1 MPERINVNGR
11 LTAAAEATVSPL
23 DRGFLFGD
31 SVYETV
37 RAPGGVAFRLQAHL
51 ERLRRSA
58 DRLQIPRDAAPV
70 DIEAETLRTV
80 AAAGEPD
87 AAVRIVLSRGP
98 GPIGYATEDCGPP
111 TVVVLVRPRPALP
124 AGWREEGVDVAI
136 VSVRRNAP
144 AALDPA
150 IKASNL
156 LNNLL
161 AWQEARRLRAF
172 EPILLN
178 EAGNVAEGATSNLFA
193 VRAGRLLTPPLE
205 DGLLEGITRG
215 IVLDLAR
222 RQGGDALE
230 VSFGPDD
237 LRGAD
242 EAFLTSTLKG
252 IVPVRRCDGWP
263 IRHGR
268 PGPVTLRLLEFYEA
282 LVQAETNAGAAPGAS
297 RR

>member
-1 MPERINVNGR
+1 VPERISVNGR
-11 LTAAAEATVSPL
+11 LTGPAEATVSPL

-37 RAPGGVAFRLQAHL
+37 RAVNGVPFRLRAHL

-58 DRLQIPRDAAPV
+58 GRLQIPWDAAPV
-70 DIEAETLRTV
+70 DIEAETLRAV

-98 GPIGYATEDCGPP
+98 GPIGYAFDGCGPP

-156 LNNLL
+156 LNNVL
-161 AWQEARRLRAF
+161 AWQEARGLRAY

-178 EAGNVAEGATSNLFA
+178 ETGNIAEGATSNLFA

-215 IVLDLAR
+215 IVLELAR
-222 RQGGDALE
+222 REGGDTLE

-237 LRGAD
+237 LRSAD

-268 PGPVTLRLLEFYEA
+268 PGPVTRRLLELYEA
-282 LVQAETNAGAAPGAS
+282 LVQAETKTGASPGAS
-297 RR
+297 LR